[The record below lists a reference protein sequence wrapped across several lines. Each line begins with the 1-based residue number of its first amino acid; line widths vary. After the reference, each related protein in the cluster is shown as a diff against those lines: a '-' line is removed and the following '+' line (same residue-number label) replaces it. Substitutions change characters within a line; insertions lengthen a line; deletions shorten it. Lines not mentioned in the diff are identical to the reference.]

1 MINYNSPII
10 IYALLL
16 DKKKLSSGIKLSA
29 RFFLANTLLRR
40 LPYQTILFEAKDCT
54 KNAQLAEKRRFKG
67 NCEISRTIVNRLFQT
82 YAGCFYRN
90 LKNVN
95 YILR

>member
-16 DKKKLSSGIKLSA
+16 DKKIVKWYKIERA
-29 RFFLANTLLRR
+29 VFFSKYTPQAATISDNIVRR
-40 LPYQTILFEAKDCT
+40 ERLYEKCT
-54 KNAQLAEKRRFKG
+54 AEKRRFKG
-67 NCEISRTIVNRLFQT
+67 NCEFSGTIVNRLFQT